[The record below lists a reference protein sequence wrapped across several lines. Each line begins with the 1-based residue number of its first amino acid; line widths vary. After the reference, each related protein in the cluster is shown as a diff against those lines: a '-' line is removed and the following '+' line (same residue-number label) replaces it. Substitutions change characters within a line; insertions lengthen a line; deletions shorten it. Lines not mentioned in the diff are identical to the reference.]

1 MPFDRLSR
9 TRLAG
14 RLSEKLM
21 LLVVLVLPST
31 SHAVQKRDA
40 SPFVEYKSPG
50 GEFFL
55 THEEAAAAA
64 MAYHC
69 ARSGYAECILE
80 ASEDTDIGYAYTYS
94 YVLFGQR
101 LTGRQLG
108 AAYYSCP
115 SSYDLYAKF
124 VDTLFGPYGNREIGR
139 SQGGMDIVCLHA
151 QNPETESEFQSD
163 LGSNQCNAMVGN
175 PINVGAG
182 NKFQTYIDIT
192 PTSASPLMWERFYN
206 SGVVW
211 VDRENNQL
219 TGRTAPTTARLGSRW
234 RGSYNRSLAPT
245 TVPTP
250 AGPVPGIRL
259 YRHTGERIDYVESGS
274 RYESVVDPRGL
285 LRRARAG
292 WTYRTPAGELEKYDA
307 EGRLLSIEGN
317 AGRHIT
323 FTYSDASTPPEV
335 APEIGVLI
343 RATDQNGRHLI
354 FDYDAKGR
362 MASVRQAGGAKV
374 AYTYSEGDEG
384 GLKADLSKVTYADGR
399 SVEYRYNEADYTQG
413 AALPH
418 HLTGIIDE
426 HGRRFATY
434 SYDEAGHAQGSEH
447 ALGADKVMVGYSMDT
462 AQGFVFGPT
471 GAIHTYS
478 FESVRGS
485 QRLVG
490 VDQPGGAGCDPASS
504 KLEYGSN
511 GKVSARTDFDDVV
524 TRFTYDT
531 DGNEIERIEAA
542 DTARA
547 RRVTTQWHADLLL
560 PVHIATPGHEETL
573 AYDARGNVTQ
583 RRVAGAI
590 DPSDPA
596 ATPSVIRIW
605 TSTYDTSGRL
615 LHVDGPRSDSATPQ
629 RLFTHTYRRSDDPSC
644 AIGGTCAYR
653 QGDLWKT
660 ENALG
665 HVEEILAYD
674 GSGRV
679 LGRSDA
685 SGVTAAYT
693 YTPRGW
699 PATETITDV
708 EGTVAVTRFDY
719 TASGQVGRITDADGV
734 AVTFEYD
741 EAHRLVG
748 VTDAAGHRIRYTLDA
763 AGQRT
768 AERIEDKDGTLVRQ
782 LTRTYDALGRVATQ
796 TDAYNH
802 TTSHTYDTMHRWTG
816 STDARGTRTT
826 ASYDA
831 LGRLRETIGDIDGV
845 KARIATEH
853 DPLDQLISL
862 TDPKGLTTAYL
873 TTGLGDLSYLD
884 SPDTGKAWS
893 EYDAAGLLAVHEAAG
908 GIGSHSVTRDA
919 LGRVLTKTFA
929 DPALAITMTYDVAD
943 SRCPASERYAI
954 GRRTSM
960 SDGSGSTAY
969 CYDSAGRIAR
979 KFQTAGGR
987 DLSVAYRYTKAGRLA
1002 GATLPDGSMVS
1013 WRHDSFGQVT
1023 GIDVAPAGGITAP
1036 LLSDVTWNAL
1046 GNAAGWS
1053 YGNGRHLA
1061 RSYDANGRPTG
1072 VTDMAPGGL
1081 RHALTYD
1088 EVGHV
1093 VGLDADGASRSFTY
1107 DGLGRLT
1114 ETRDAGTNV
1123 ALHQYTYD
1131 ATGNRT
1137 SLTIGGAT
1145 DHYVYAAD
1153 SHQLTTADG
1162 ALRRYDAAGN
1172 TIAIGNLES
1181 IHNAAGQLASISQ
1194 SGTTLASYR
1203 YNGDGQ
1209 RVTRTEGN
1217 HITHTV
1223 YDEAGH
1229 WLGDYDAAGK
1239 AIAQAI
1245 WLGNYPVGLIVDGR
1259 VLYIEP
1265 DHLGTP
1271 RAVIDPAR
1279 NVPVWQWKL
1288 EGEAFGADR
1297 PNEDPDGDGQTFT
1310 FDLRFPGQR
1319 YDAVSG
1325 LYYNYFRYFD
1335 PVSGRYIQS
1344 DPIGL
1349 AGGISTYAY
1358 VGNNPHVR
1366 IDPRGLRADMD
1377 LCAGLSAQA
1386 CMAMGMN
1393 FLPDY
1398 VVINATVPS
1407 LFEFGYTFT
1416 KSGAVFSHGGGAVG
1430 NPKGML
1436 TGKNWGF
1443 SAAAGRM
1450 TKTCTAEE
1458 VDSFIQGGTWGASLY
1473 RGIGGGIATNRS
1485 GTAFETGFGFGG
1497 GAIDY
1502 TYSQQ
1507 IVPPGAKR

>member
-1 MPFDRLSR
+1 MPFYRLSR
-9 TRLAG
+9 TRFALH
-14 RLSEKLM
+14 LPEKL
-21 LLVVLVLPST
+21 LLLIVSMLPST
-31 SHAVQKRDA
+31 SLAVQKRDA
-40 SPFVEYKSPG
+40 APFVEYKSPTA
-50 GEFFL
+50 EFFL
-55 THEEAAAAA
+55 THEEAAAVA

-101 LTGRQLG
+101 LTGRQVG

-115 SSYDLYAKF
+115 SSYALYTQIGN
-124 VDTLFGPYGNREIGR
+124 TLFGPHGNREIVR
-139 SQGGMDIVCLHA
+139 SQGGLDLVCLRA
-151 QNPETESEFQSD
+151 QPPETASEFQSD

-182 NKFQTYIDIT
+182 NKFETHIDIA
-192 PTSASPLMWERFYN
+192 PTSASPLTWERFYN

-211 VDRENNQL
+211 ADRENNQSIG
-219 TGRTAPTTARLGSRW
+219 TTTPATARLGSRW
-234 RGSYNRSLAPT
+234 RGSYDRSLAST
-245 TVPTP
+245 TVSTP
-250 AGPVPGIRL
+250 VGPVLGIRL

-285 LRRARAG
+285 LRRVGAG
-292 WTYRTPAGELEKYDA
+292 WIYRTPAGELETYDVA
-307 EGRLLSIEGN
+307 GQLVSIEGT
-317 AGRHIT
+317 AGRRID
-323 FTYSDASTPPEV
+323 FTYSDASTRPEV
-335 APEIGVLI
+335 APESGLLI
-343 RATDQNGRHLI
+343 RATDHNGRHLA
-354 FDYDAKGR
+354 FDYDAEGR
-362 MASVRQAGGAKV
+362 VASIRQAGGATV
-374 AYTYSEGDEG
+374 TYTYSEEDGG
-384 GLKADLSKVTYADGR
+384 GLKADLSNVMYVDGR
-399 SVEYRYNEADYTQG
+399 SIEYRYNEAEYTQG
-413 AALPH
+413 AELPH

-447 ALGADKVMVGYSMDT
+447 ALGAGKVMVGYSMDP
-462 AQGFVFGPT
+462 AQSIVFGPT
-471 GAIHTYS
+471 GGIHTYS
-478 FESVRGS
+478 FETVRGS

-490 VDQPGGAGCDPASS
+490 IDQPGGSGCDPASS
-504 KLEYGSN
+504 KLEYDSN
-511 GKVSARTDFDDVV
+511 GKVAARTDFDGVV
-524 TRFTYDT
+524 TRFMYD
-531 DGNEIERIEAA
+531 DYGNETERVEAA
-542 DTARA
+542 DTAQA
-547 RRVTTQWHADLLL
+547 RRVTTQWHPDLQL
-560 PVHIATPGHEETL
+560 PVRTAAPGYEETL

-590 DPSDPA
+590 DPSESA
-596 ATPSVIRIW
+596 ATPSVVRTW
-605 TSTYDTSGRL
+605 TSTYDSSGHL
-615 LHVDGPRSDSATPQ
+615 LYVDGPRSDSTTPQ
-629 RLFTHTYRRSDDPSC
+629 RLLTHAYRPSADPGC
-644 AIGGTCAYR
+644 AAGGACAYR
-653 QGDLWKT
+653 QGDLWKV

-665 HVEEILAYD
+665 QVEEILAYD
-674 GSGRV
+674 AAGRV
-679 LGRSDA
+679 LRRRDA
-685 SGVTAAYT
+685 NGVTTAYT

-699 PATETITDV
+699 LATETVTDV
-708 EGTVAVTRFDY
+708 QGAVAVTRFDY
-719 TASGQVGRITDADGV
+719 TASGQVERITDADGV
-734 AVTFEYD
+734 PVTFEYD
-741 EAHRLVG
+741 DAQRLIG

-768 AERIEDKDGTLVRQ
+768 AEQIEDKDGTLVRR
-782 LTRTYDALGRVATQ
+782 LNRTYDALGRVATQ

-802 TTSHTYDTMHRWTG
+802 TISHTYDTMHRWTG

-873 TTGLGDLSYLD
+873 TTGLGDLLYLD

-893 EYDAAGLLAVHEAAG
+893 EYDAAGLLTLHEAPG

-919 LGRVLTKTFA
+919 LGRMLTKTFA

-943 SRCPASERYAI
+943 SRCPADERYVI

-1081 RHALTYD
+1081 RHTLSYD

-1137 SLTIGGAT
+1137 SLTVGGAT
-1145 DHYVYAAD
+1145 DHYVYATE
-1153 SHQLTTADG
+1153 SHHLTTVDG
-1162 ALRRYDAAGN
+1162 ALRRYDAAGS
-1172 TIAIGNLES
+1172 TIAIGALES
-1181 IHNAAGQLASISQ
+1181 IHDVTGQLASIRQ
-1194 SGTTLASYR
+1194 TGTTLASYR

-1209 RVTRTEGN
+1209 RVTRIEGTDT
-1217 HITHTV
+1217 THTF

-1229 WLGDYDAAGK
+1229 WLGDYDADGK
-1239 AIAQAI
+1239 AIGQAI

-1271 RAVIDPAR
+1271 RAIIDPVR
-1279 NVPVWQWKL
+1279 NVAVWQWKL

-1297 PNEDPDGDGQTFT
+1297 PSEDPDGDGQTFT

-1358 VGNNPHVR
+1358 VANNPYVR
-1366 IDPRGLRADMD
+1366 TDRFGLDD
-1377 LCAGLSAQA
+1377 SA
-1386 CMAMGMN
+1386 AMYNPEFWGRPQPSH
-1393 FLPDY
+1393 PDY
-1398 VVINATVPS
+1398 YHVTINYLIGTAS
-1407 LFEFGYTFT
+1407 FT
-1416 KSGAVFSHGGGAVG
+1416 
-1430 NPKGML
+1430 L
-1436 TGKNWGF
+1436 T
-1443 SAAAGRM
+1443 
-1450 TKTCTAEE
+1450 
-1458 VDSFIQGGTWGASLY
+1458 
-1473 RGIGGGIATNRS
+1473 RS
-1485 GTAFETGFGFGG
+1485 GTVYSGVGPVYGGPKSSVNTRVPGFSVSSGLLGGCDHSPETVDGYVQGAATGASAYYGVGGGMSYNSSGWAIETGFG
-1497 GAIDY
+1497 
-1502 TYSQQ
+1502 T
-1507 IVPPGAKR
+1507 PGAAYQVYEYNRPVLDTGISW